1 VSEAE
6 TAVLAALALVLLMSR
21 GAALCQALPL
31 LRVVK
36 RYWEPPRGAGE
47 ALLRPAH
54 GLLFGGARQSTM
66 ERLRRSLA
74 ALVAMWCKAVQN
86 DAS

>member
-1 VSEAE
+1 
-6 TAVLAALALVLLMSR
+6 MR
-21 GAALCQALPL
+21 
-31 LRVVK
+31 
-36 RYWEPPRGAGE
+36 GE